1 MTTGSTGLLR
11 LLVLGV
17 VGVLV
22 VGSAWVAGADDRPA
36 EESRRTT
43 LDAGWRARAGGP
55 QVLGGELHPG
65 VPGVQRLEH
74 DEVDFTVSVGP
85 QQPGRNVVRVDVA
98 GPHHGARAPRV
109 RVGTDEDH
117 LVAARPRPGVDGLW
131 ATVGLPPGE
140 GTVLV
145 THGPEHRIPFPVV
158 TGTGRSASE
167 SWDGPDA
174 PECLAAALGRRLA
187 GSTARAGECPSDSL
201 SDADVGALRAT
212 VWTIADRG
220 TTQLA
225 VGDDVSARSRAARE
239 VVTEAATERG
249 LEVVDPAA
257 RPGSRNALLDVSG
270 WQHAARN
277 LAAVSRRPLR
287 EQPIRSH
294 GTWLAPWLLS
304 PGVVDSTS
312 GAVLPLD
319 FDVRGTAPLQYAGL
333 LGRFLPQ
340 QAPTASGYRAW
351 LEETGAAPDELRL
364 YAASRT
370 AYMPATA
377 GHTSHE
383 TRVPWFPGG
392 TITPVGLPIGDS
404 TR

>member
-17 VGVLV
+17 AGLLV
-22 VGSAWVAGADDRPA
+22 VGSAWAVRAADRPV
-36 EESRRTT
+36 EEPRRTT

-55 QVLGGELHPG
+55 QVLGGELRPG

-74 DEVDFTVSVGP
+74 DGAEFTVSVGP

-98 GPHHGARAPRV
+98 GPHHGAGAPRV
-109 RVGTDEDH
+109 RVGTDEEH
-117 LVAARPRPGVDGLW
+117 LVVARPVPGVDGLW
-131 ATVGLPPGE
+131 AEVDLPAGE

-145 THGPEHRIPFPVV
+145 THGPAHRIPFPVV
-158 TGTGRSASE
+158 TGTARSASDAWE
-167 SWDGPDA
+167 GPDA
-174 PECLAAALGRRLA
+174 PECLAAAVGRRLG
-187 GSTARAGECPSDSL
+187 GSVATAAACP
-201 SDADVGALRAT
+201 ADTLTEAHADALRAT
-212 VWTIADRG
+212 VGTIADRG
-220 TTQLA
+220 ATQLA
-225 VGDDVSARSRAARE
+225 VGSDGSARSRGARDVVRAMAA
-239 VVTEAATERG
+239 ERG
-249 LEVVDPAA
+249 LEVVDPRE
-257 RPGSRNALLDVSG
+257 RPAPRGALLELSG
-270 WQHAARN
+270 WRHAARD

-287 EQPIRSH
+287 EQPIRSD

-392 TITPVGLPIGDS
+392 TITPVGLPIS
-404 TR
+404 